1 MSDFTP
7 KSAVEAMGCKYPQ
20 VTLAKAIGATGA
32 HSEDALAAWFSE
44 GFSAYHAMD
53 RSRGGNSD
61 DPDVVRARS
70 AGYEMAMES
79 EIIDD

>member
-20 VTLAKAIGATGA
+20 VTLARAIGATGT
-32 HSEDALAAWFSE
+32 HTEEALAAWFSE
-44 GFSAYHAMD
+44 GFSAYHEMD
-53 RSRGGNSD
+53 RTRGGNSD
-61 DPDVVRARS
+61 DADVVRARA
-70 AGYEMAMES
+70 AGYETAMES